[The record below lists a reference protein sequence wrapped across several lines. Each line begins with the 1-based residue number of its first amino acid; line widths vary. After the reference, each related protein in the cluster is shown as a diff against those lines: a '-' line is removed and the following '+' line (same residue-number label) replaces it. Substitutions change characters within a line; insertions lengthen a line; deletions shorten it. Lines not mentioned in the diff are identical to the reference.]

1 VTGTGFEFRV
11 IGAVIVGGVLLS
23 GGRGTIYGSLV
34 GAVIIGMITS
44 GLVLMGFSQ
53 DIGDVA
59 TGLLIVAV
67 GTFDLLV
74 RRTAARGATAL
85 AG

>member
-1 VTGTGFEFRV
+1 
-11 IGAVIVGGVLLS
+11 
-23 GGRGTIYGSLV
+23 
-34 GAVIIGMITS
+34 
-44 GLVLMGFSQ
+44 MGFSQ

-74 RRTAARGATAL
+74 RRTAARSATAL

>member
-1 VTGTGFEFRV
+1 
-11 IGAVIVGGVLLS
+11 
-23 GGRGTIYGSLV
+23 
-34 GAVIIGMITS
+34 MITS